1 MEQKNKSVTTFEK
14 GKYYQLVDCEA
25 FEGLS
30 IIPIVNFFC
39 VKENLLM
46 LLPERKENVFLDVSL
61 AKDKFTFV
69 EITKLEAT
77 TLMW

>member
-1 MEQKNKSVTTFEK
+1 MEQKIKSVTIFEE

-25 FEGLS
+25 FEGLY
-30 IIPIVNFFC
+30 IIPIVNFLC
-39 VKENLLM
+39 VGNNLLM
-46 LLPERKENVFLDVSL
+46 QLPEREENVFLDVSL
-61 AKDKFTFV
+61 TKDKFTFV